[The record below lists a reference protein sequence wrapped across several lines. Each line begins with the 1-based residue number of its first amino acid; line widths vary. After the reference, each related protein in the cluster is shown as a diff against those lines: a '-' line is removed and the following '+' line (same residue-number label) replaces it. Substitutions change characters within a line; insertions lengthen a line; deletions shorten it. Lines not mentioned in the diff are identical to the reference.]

1 MAAFLMSLP
10 GPLPFRSLYSDCD
23 PENVSLLHFLYPSS
37 LKVVNNNLSAQ
48 DNLIYDS
55 NDCDDSNNENE

>member
-1 MAAFLMSLP
+1 MKSQW
-10 GPLPFRSLYSDCD
+10 LPFLCPSLAHCHSGHYTVT
-23 PENVSLLHFLYPSS
+23 VSLLHFLYPSS

-48 DNLIYDS
+48 DSLIYDS